1 MKKMILSTAAL
12 LTLVSLAACSNKQET
27 KKETSNSQSTTKV
40 TSKSAK
46 TSKSKDTSSDSEEG
60 STSNIVTDED
70 ISKAKTV
77 GDFKKLYAKII
88 DQTVSLTKEAG
99 SSVTGSA
106 KEGYDTTLSA
116 LKEQMEGQKEI
127 FNEALESIGS
137 DSTVVPKDER
147 ETLIES
153 LKEAREQLETSR
165 KEMEDLKKELSKS
178 PVADDSSDDSDS
190 DSDE

>member
-1 MKKMILSTAAL
+1 MKKMILSTVAL

-60 STSNIVTDED
+60 STSSVVTDED